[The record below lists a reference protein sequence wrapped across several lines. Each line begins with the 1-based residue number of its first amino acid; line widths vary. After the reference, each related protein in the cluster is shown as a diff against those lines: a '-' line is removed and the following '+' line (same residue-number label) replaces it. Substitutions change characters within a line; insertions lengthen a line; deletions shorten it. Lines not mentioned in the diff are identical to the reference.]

1 MRSKV
6 RLSILLSMLGIASA
20 SLLPSDGQAADLC
33 TGHKMLQTPRPELS
47 CSHLE
52 LRIYPS
58 PDRTL
63 RVVVYPA
70 DISLDV
76 TPDMESRVVIRTAKG
91 NTLNSKDYSSPRGF
105 NGYYVVNAQWSPDS
119 KFFVYSMSSS
129 GGHSP
134 WQFPMAVYGREAVH
148 GSEKDRTV
156 GFSEL
161 INGNPTVSADFE
173 FSGPHTVVA
182 TTWKQPGS
190 PEDKVAVT
198 VDLRKAFENLPPLSF
213 APPGYFSR

>member
-1 MRSKV
+1 MRSEM
-6 RLSILLSMLGIASA
+6 RLSILLLMLGIAAA
-20 SLLPSDGQAADLC
+20 SLLSTAAQAADLC

-47 CSHLE
+47 CSNLK

-63 RVVVYPA
+63 HAVVYPA

-76 TPDMESRVVIRTAKG
+76 TPDMESRVVIRTSKG
-91 NTLNSKDYSSPRGF
+91 VTLTSQDYSSPRGS
-105 NGYYVVNAQWSPDS
+105 NGYYVVNAEWSPDS

-134 WQFPMAVYGREAVH
+134 WQFPMAVYGREAAH
-148 GSEKDRTV
+148 GAKKDVIV
-156 GFSEL
+156 GFSDL
-161 INGNPTVSADFE
+161 INGNPTVSADFK
-173 FSGPHTVVA
+173 FTGLHTVVA

-190 PEDKVAVT
+190 PEEKVPIT
-198 VDLRKAFENLPPLSF
+198 VDLQEAFDKVPP
-213 APPGYFSR
+213 